1 MITIKVNQEIHQF
14 SEILT
19 LAAFTRFINLNTNGI
34 AIAINGT
41 VVKKTDWS
49 LRVLQN
55 SDEVLIIKS
64 TQGG

>member
-14 SEILT
+14 SKTLT
-19 LAAFTRFINLNTNGI
+19 VAALVRFININTNGI
-34 AIAINGT
+34 AIAINSN

-49 LRVLQN
+49 FRVLQN

>member
-1 MITIKVNQEIHQF
+1 MITIKVNQEIHQL

-19 LAAFTRFINLNTNGI
+19 VAAFVRFININTNGI
-34 AIAINGT
+34 AIAINGN
-41 VVKKTDWS
+41 VIKKTDWS
-49 LRVLQN
+49 FILLQN

>member
-19 LAAFTRFINLNTNGI
+19 LAAFIRFINLNTNGI

-55 SDEVLIIKS
+55 SDELLIIKS